1 MAQCVFR
8 TSSISG
14 TNQDKS
20 RGDTVTGSFYLYSGS
35 LPPAGSSLQS
45 VSVYFSN
52 VVVYSTSAAGFS
64 TSYGSFDLG
73 LDSSGS
79 QSCTMYGA
87 SSSLLNFTGGSITFT
102 VTGGSSSSSNV
113 LNVRSGSYIQITVNY
128 VASSSSTGSLS
139 STSVYQGGSL
149 TLSINPASSDFT
161 HKVKWYRSSSYTT
174 EYELAAG
181 VTSTPFTV
189 PSSWPTGSATVT
201 LYSYY
206 DGTLIGSNTY
216 SFTISVNPSTVVPT
230 AGTLA
235 VSLVQSSYIPSGW
248 GVYVKGYSKAKLTLS
263 GMSAGSGASYKSIAL
278 ACGSQSQS
286 TTSTSTFTTAAL
298 QETGT
303 IACTA
308 KVTNSY
314 GNAASATA
322 KSIVVYDYYEPI
334 FAVVSAFRC
343 TANGTPSD
351 TGAYFGVT
359 ASVNIASVNGK
370 NSLISLQARYAVQGT
385 TSWSTAV
392 SITNGGTTIIGG
404 GASGSSTYQVQV
416 IAIDAVQ
423 NLRNTNSN
431 VAVTALT
438 SEHVIYCM
446 DGGLNVSFGMEG
458 TRQNAV
464 EINPAWGIY
473 HGDTRLDGTVAI
485 NRGGTGA
492 TTAAGAR
499 NALGLGNTTG
509 ALPIANGGT
518 GATSA
523 AAARNALG
531 LGNTTGALPIA
542 NGGTGATSAAAAR
555 NALSITPANI
565 GAAAASH
572 GHSASEI
579 TSGTL
584 AKGRLPFKFAYGSV
598 TLSGVSWAT
607 VDFSSAGFTSTP
619 AIVCTPA
626 NGASAINGS
635 YDLSL
640 KTANESSTGFEVC
653 FCGNSGSGSRLVNWI
668 ALGT

>member
-14 TNQDKS
+14 TNQDKT
-20 RGDTVTGSFYLYSGS
+20 RGGTVTGSFYHHSGS

-45 VSVYFSN
+45 VSIYFSDIT
-52 VVVYSTSAAGFS
+52 VYSTTAAGFS
-64 TSYGSFDLG
+64 TPYGSFDLG
-73 LDSSGS
+73 LDSKGS
-79 QSCTMYGA
+79 QSCSMYGA

-102 VTGGSSSSSNV
+102 VTGGGSSASGV
-113 LNVRSGSYIQITVNY
+113 LNVRSGSYIQITINY

-161 HKVKWYRSSSYTT
+161 HKARWYRSSSYTT

-181 VTSTPFTV
+181 VDSTPFTV

-206 DGTLIGSNTY
+206 DGVLIGSNTY

-248 GVYVKGYSKAKLTLS
+248 GVYVKGYSRAKLTLS
-263 GMSAGSGASYKSIAL
+263 GMAAGSGASYKSIAL

-286 TTSTSTFTTAAL
+286 TASTTTFTTAEL

-308 KVTNSY
+308 KVTNNY
-314 GNAASATA
+314 GNAASATV
-322 KSIVVYDYYEPI
+322 KNIVVYDYYEPI

-343 TANGTPSD
+343 TADGTPND
-351 TGAYFGVT
+351 TGAYFGIT

-370 NSLISLQARYAVQGT
+370 NSLVSLQARYAVQGT

-392 SITNGGTTIIGG
+392 AITNGRTTIIGG

-431 VAVTALT
+431 ATVTALT

-464 EINPAWGIY
+464 EINPAWGVY
-473 HGDTRLDGTVAI
+473 HGNTRLDGTVGI
-485 NRGGTGA
+485 ERGGTGQ
-492 TTAAGAR
+492 TSVAGAR
-499 NALGLGNTTG
+499 NALGLGNTSG

-531 LGNTTGALPIA
+531 LGNTSGALPIA
-542 NGGTGATSAAAAR
+542 NGGTGSTTPAAAR
-555 NALSITPANI
+555 NALEITPSNI
-565 GAAAASH
+565 GAAPSSH
-572 GHSASEI
+572 NHSASSI

-584 AKGRLPFKFAYGSV
+584 AAARLPFKFAYGQVS
-598 TLSGVSWAT
+598 TTGVSWSE
-607 VDFSSAGFTSTP
+607 VNFSNAGFTSTP
-619 AIVCTPA
+619 AIVCTPGG
-626 NGASAINGS
+626 GASAINGS

-640 KTANESSTGFEVC
+640 KTRNESSSGFEVC
-653 FCGNSGSGSRLVNWI
+653 FCGNTGSGTRTVNWI
-668 ALGT
+668 AIGT